1 MAAAARSNSLMDDK
15 DRTVMLTEEESNS
28 VNNPVEQ
35 ERLTK
40 LLDMAFWHKQA
51 GNTKSAILAAEA
63 AIVINKD
70 SVSAHSLLGALYEKQ
85 GDLQKA
91 ISHMERAVA
100 LNPNNPMDQARL
112 DQLRHDALHQQAVS
126 GGLMNV
132 IAARSTAP
140 RVDTRVS
147 SDESNSKFLPILI
160 SVAVVA
166 GVITS
171 GLYLMHK
178 TPAPGASGGDYAQSQ
193 VRPGPGPGF
202 GIQSPAPAAG
212 PRMSMG
218 SSPTI
223 VTMPKA
229 TAPPPAA
236 IVPAPKT
243 SIASTPDP
251 FAVGAPPD
259 PSAPAPVKTSGSGQ
273 GTDKVKP
280 LPPITIESQTSVPP
294 APVTIP
300 ETSGNSVTPMPQ
312 HTVVVDQLPNQQS
325 NAPSSYQT
333 QTAAPY
339 DPGAPVP
346 HIHIT
351 VDSDSGSNPR
361 PTADRDNTILLGG
374 TVPDS
379 SNSADGLQSQALA
392 LQQQGDYSH
401 AAQAYTKAIH
411 LYNSQ
416 IASGHDVDTARR
428 ALRSCQTGLKICQA
442 SQ

>member
-1 MAAAARSNSLMDDK
+1 MDDK

-51 GNTKSAILAAEA
+51 GNIKSAILAAEA

-91 ISHMERAVA
+91 IAHMERAVA

-112 DQLRHDALHQQAVS
+112 DQLRHDALHQQAMS
-126 GGLMNV
+126 GGLINV
-132 IAARSTAP
+132 IAARSAVS
-140 RVDTRVS
+140 RDESRVS
-147 SDESNSKFLPILI
+147 SNEPSSKLLPILI

-166 GVITS
+166 GVITA
-171 GLYLMHK
+171 GLYLTHK
-178 TPAPGASGGDYAQSQ
+178 PTTPSNISSDYAQSQ
-193 VRPGPGPGF
+193 VRPGPGPGI
-202 GIQSPAPAAG
+202 GLVTPLPAAG

-223 VTMPKA
+223 VSMPKA
-229 TAPPPAA
+229 TAPQAVA
-236 IVPAPKT
+236 ITPRSKT
-243 SIASTPDP
+243 SRESTPDP

-259 PSAPAPVKTSGSGQ
+259 PTAPVAPVKTSGSGQ
-273 GTDKVKP
+273 TSDKVKA
-280 LPPITIESQTSVPP
+280 LPAITIDNSTVPP
-294 APVTIP
+294 APVTVP
-300 ETSGNSVTPMPQ
+300 QTSGNTVTPLPQ
-312 HTVVVDQLPNQQS
+312 HTVVVDQLPTQQPS
-325 NAPSSYQT
+325 SPSSYQS

-351 VDSDSGSNPR
+351 VDSDDGSNPR
-361 PTADRDNTILLGG
+361 PTANRDNTILIGG

-379 SNSADGLQSQALA
+379 SSSADGLQSQALA
-392 LQQQGDYSH
+392 LQQQGDYGH
-401 AAQAYTKAIH
+401 AAQDYTKAIH